1 MPKDLS
7 ILVLTTSFP
16 VKSSMA
22 VGIHIIEKCRHLVK
36 NGVKVKVIAPHHVGS
51 KTREIMDGIIIKRFR
66 YFFPTK
72 WQQIA
77 YGAGIPT
84 NLMNS
89 WLARFQLPFFML
101 AFLVCAVNNSRHIDI
116 IHCHWSI
123 AGLIGVIAAKLFK
136 KKVVLMV
143 HGAEVFVLGK
153 NPVLRFVLK
162 HVDCSISNSTF
173 TEKKTHEVYPSKHS
187 VVIPP
192 GVDIN
197 RFYHQARIANL
208 RHNLNIAAGDIF
220 VLAIGKFIPRKGFE
234 YLIEAFNHIVHQRKI
249 TNMKLRIGGRGPLRS
264 KYEQMIDQYSL
275 GDYIGFL
282 EYIKDEDI
290 PSYYSEADI
299 FVLPSIVDE
308 RGDTE
313 GLGVVFL
320 EANACRTPVIGSKVG
335 GILDV
340 IKDGANGFYVQQK
353 NSMDLAEKIMRLS
366 DEKELRDKMG
376 ENGRKL
382 VEEQFNWET
391 LANKII
397 DVYNS
402 LLYKKLLSIR
412 ES

>member
-16 VKSSMA
+16 VKSSIA
-22 VGIHIIEKCRHLVK
+22 VGIHVIEKCRHLVK
-36 NGVKVKVIAPHHVGS
+36 NGVNVKVIAPHHAES
-51 KTREIMDGIIIKRFR
+51 KTNEIIDGISVKRFR
-66 YFFPTK
+66 YFFPTR
-72 WQQIA
+72 WQQVA

-89 WLARFQLPFFML
+89 RLARFQLPFFML
-101 AFLVCAVNNSRHIDI
+101 AFLLTTLINIRHIDI
-116 IHCHWSI
+116 IHCHWSM
-123 AGLIGVIAAKLFK
+123 AGLVGVIAAKLFN

-153 NPVLRFVLK
+153 NPVLKFVLK

-173 TEKKTHEVYPSKHS
+173 TEKKTHAVYPSNRS
-187 VVIPP
+187 IVISP
-192 GVDIN
+192 GVDVN
-197 RFYHQARIANL
+197 RFYPQTRITNL
-208 RHNLNIAAGDIF
+208 RYNLDIGAADTFI
-220 VLAIGKFIPRKGFE
+220 LAIGKFIPRKGFE

-249 TNMKLRIGGRGPLRS
+249 ANIKLRIAGRGPLRS
-264 KYEQMIDQYSL
+264 KYENMIDQYLL

-299 FVLPSIVDE
+299 FVLPSIIDE

-320 EANACRTPVIGSKVG
+320 EANACKTPVIGSRVG

-340 IKDGANGFYVQQK
+340 IQDSKNGYLVEQK
-353 NSMDLAEKIMRLS
+353 NPLDLAEKIIRLS
-366 DEKELRDKMG
+366 DKKELAIKMG
-376 ENGRKL
+376 ENGRKI
-382 VEEQFNWET
+382 VEQKFNWEI
-391 LANKII
+391 LAHKII
-397 DVYNS
+397 DVYDS
-402 LLYKKLLSIR
+402 LLYK
-412 ES
+412 

>member
-1 MPKDLS
+1 MPKDIS

-16 VKSSMA
+16 VKSSIA
-22 VGIHIIEKCRHLVK
+22 VGIHIIEKCRHLVR
-36 NGVKVKVIAPHHVGS
+36 NGVKVKVIAPHHNGS
-51 KTREIMDGIIIKRFR
+51 KTSEIMDGIIIKRFR

-72 WQQIA
+72 WQKVA
-77 YGAGIPT
+77 YGAGIPN

-89 WLARFQLPFFML
+89 WVAKFQLPFFML
-101 AFLVCAVNNSRHIDI
+101 FFLLSAISNIRHIDI

-123 AGLIGVIAAKLFK
+123 AGLICVIAGKLFN

-153 NPVLRFVLK
+153 NPLLMFVLK
-162 HVDCSISNSTF
+162 HADCTISNSTF
-173 TEKKTHEVYPSKHS
+173 TKKKTHEVYPSKNS
-187 VVIPP
+187 VVISP
-192 GVDIN
+192 GVDVN
-197 RFYHQARIANL
+197 RFYPQVRLANL
-208 RHNLNIAAGDIF
+208 RHHLNIATDDSF
-220 VLAIGKFIPRKGFE
+220 VLTIGKFIPRKGFE

-249 TNMKLRIGGRGPLRS
+249 TKIKLRIGGRGPLRS
-264 KYEQMIDQYSL
+264 KYENMIDQYSL

-340 IKDGANGFYVQQK
+340 IKDGVNGFYVQPK
-353 NSMDLAEKIMRLS
+353 NALDLAEKIIRLS
-366 DEKELRDKMG
+366 DEKELRSEMG

-382 VEEQFNWET
+382 VEEKFNWET

-397 DVYNS
+397 DVYGS
-402 LLYKKLLSIR
+402 LLYKESLSI
-412 ES
+412 

>member
-16 VKSSMA
+16 VKSSIA
-22 VGIHIIEKCRHLVK
+22 VGIHVIEKCRHLVK
-36 NGVKVKVIAPHHVGS
+36 NGVNVKVIAPHHAES
-51 KTREIMDGIIIKRFR
+51 KTNEIIDGISVKRFR
-66 YFFPTK
+66 YFFPTR
-72 WQQIA
+72 WQQVA

-89 WLARFQLPFFML
+89 RMARFQLPFFML
-101 AFLVCAVNNSRHIDI
+101 AFLLTTLINIRHIDI

-123 AGLIGVIAAKLFK
+123 AGLVGVIAAKLFN

-153 NPVLRFVLK
+153 NPVLKFVLK

-173 TEKKTHEVYPSKHS
+173 TEKKTHEVYPSNRS
-187 VVIPP
+187 IVISP
-192 GVDIN
+192 GVDVN
-197 RFYHQARIANL
+197 RFYPQTRIANL
-208 RHNLNIAAGDIF
+208 RHNLDIAADDTFI
-220 VLAIGKFIPRKGFE
+220 LAIGKFIPRKGFE

-249 TNMKLRIGGRGPLRS
+249 ANIKLRIAGRGPLRS
-264 KYEQMIDQYSL
+264 KYENMIDQYLL

-299 FVLPSIVDE
+299 FVLPSIIDE

-320 EANACRTPVIGSKVG
+320 EANACKTPVIGSRVG

-340 IKDGANGFYVQQK
+340 IQDSKNGYLVEQK
-353 NSMDLAEKIMRLS
+353 NPLDLAEKIIRLS
-366 DEKELRDKMG
+366 DKKELASKMG

-382 VEEQFNWET
+382 VEKKFNWET
-391 LANKII
+391 LAHKII
-397 DVYNS
+397 DVYDS
-402 LLYKKLLSIR
+402 LLYK
-412 ES
+412 